1 MEQNLSGAKP
11 GAEKCHLS
19 KLIEPSLLN
28 LIEPGDRVDER
39 TGMSVNDVSG
49 ST

>member
-1 MEQNLSGAKP
+1 MEPNLSGAEP
-11 GAEKCHLS
+11 GAEKYHLP
-19 KLIEPSLLN
+19 KLTEPS

-39 TGMSVNDVSG
+39 TGMSVKDVSV